1 MANILYV
8 HGYGSDKNS
17 TTGKYLKQILS
28 PFHNVITN
36 TYDLCNFDRAQHQI
50 MTDAKRYR
58 CAVVIGSSTCVG
70 NLLTNANT
78 TESYVNKS
86 KANEKLSANLSMM
99 RKRLSKKNNT
109 VSG

>member
-36 TYDLCNFDRAQHQI
+36 TYDLCNFDRAQHQ
-50 MTDAKRYR
+50 MMKRW
-58 CAVVIGSSTCVG
+58 
-70 NLLTNANT
+70 
-78 TESYVNKS
+78 
-86 KANEKLSANLSMM
+86 
-99 RKRLSKKNNT
+99 
-109 VSG
+109 

>member
-1 MANILYV
+1 MKW
-8 HGYGSDKNS
+8 KNS
-17 TTGKYLKQILS
+17 S
-28 PFHNVITN
+28 V
-36 TYDLCNFDRAQHQI
+36 
-50 MTDAKRYR
+50 
-58 CAVVIGSSTCVG
+58 TCVG